1 VRQGGHF
8 SGQGCSEGAIL
19 LTASKPQRSL
29 SVDRSSQQRIFG
41 DDPGKFWLL
50 SPGDDPWDERVPFE
64 PTKEMDLERTPGH
77 YTEMLGLPS

>member
-1 VRQGGHF
+1 M
-8 SGQGCSEGAIL
+8 
-19 LTASKPQRSL
+19 
-29 SVDRSSQQRIFG
+29 DRSSQQRIFG